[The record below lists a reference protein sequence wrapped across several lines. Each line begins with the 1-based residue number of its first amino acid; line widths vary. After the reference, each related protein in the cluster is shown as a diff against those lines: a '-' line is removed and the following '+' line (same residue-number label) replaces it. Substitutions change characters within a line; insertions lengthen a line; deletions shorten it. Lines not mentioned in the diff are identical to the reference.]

1 MAEPLIIQDQKKKQE
16 EIHVSQNAVEQK
28 NVNAQT
34 NVVGQVQGRQ
44 SLNSVRES
52 LAGNFKEAD
61 LEKLDVKKKEKI
73 VPAGPQYIGLDKK
86 FGFKMKGDSDRMLAI
101 RDAVFNYNTYKGTTG
116 FDEEKALG
124 KIVKACNAYT
134 KGRFMLLKAGRVAGK
149 RMSEVKQLRDQCKQ
163 QLRKSM
169 EDRGAKQQEI
179 NVIFNDTRKAYL
191 QEYSLGTFSMIEAVI
206 EAFLRLTIEN
216 LAIRL
221 PLTLLMLPFWAVN
234 KLVAKI
240 RKAATGKETTQLK
253 LPGMHRMKGI
263 DGYYMRIVRRKK
275 KYKTHRSFF
284 DTWFKSPAT
293 KDRADA
299 DFKMALNFDEDE
311 QTEDDKFD
319 AAH

>member
-1 MAEPLIIQDQKKKQE
+1 MAEPLIIQDQKNKQE

-52 LAGNFKEAD
+52 LGGAFKEAD
-61 LEKLDVKKKEKI
+61 LENLNVKKKEKKEKI
-73 VPAGPQYIGLDKK
+73 VSAGPQYIGLDQK
-86 FGFKMKGDSDRMLAI
+86 FGFRMKGDSDRMMAI
-101 RDAVFNYNTYKGTTG
+101 RNAVFEYNLEKGRPG
-116 FDEEKALG
+116 FKEMRYLMP
-124 KIVKACNAYT
+124 IINACNAYT

-163 QLRKSM
+163 KLR
-169 EDRGAKQQEI
+169 EDYSSKDIELI
-179 NVIFNDTRKAYL
+179 TNDPMQAAYISPSAVGGYL
-191 QEYSLGTFSMIEAVI
+191 SFTEGVI
-206 EAFLRLTIEN
+206 EALLRLFIEN

-221 PLTLLMLPFWAVN
+221 PLTLLMLPFWTVN

-253 LPGMHRMKGI
+253 LPGFRGLRKIFG
-263 DGYYMRIVRRKK
+263 RIEARKK
-275 KYKTHRSFF
+275 GHKSHKSFF

-293 KDRADA
+293 MDRAKAEYEELVPTRDNP
-299 DFKMALNFDEDE
+299 FI
-311 QTEDDKFD
+311 DDMD
-319 AAH
+319 PAEA